1 MTTLHN
7 TQFLTALIINMKVY
21 IALACVV
28 AAASAYPMFLLEEE
42 PEYVRVPRQVLEPDF
57 APVRPRIG
65 NRRQGLDQDT
75 AADTP
80 YGHAVS

>member
-1 MTTLHN
+1 
-7 TQFLTALIINMKVY
+7 MKVF

-28 AAASAYPMFLLEEE
+28 AAATALPMFLLEEE

-57 APVRPRIG
+57 APVRPLRPIG
-65 NRRQGLDQDT
+65 NRRQSLDQDT

-80 YGHAVS
+80 YGHAVSFISMSPLTQDCHH